1 MWDHRLVKVGDDYG
15 AKVDV
20 AGRANVSRFQAE
32 LDLGGILVQVIRTLG
47 QLGDGDWELA
57 VDAVVSSVL
66 RIEPAGTEEEAH
78 QAVVFIRFEDRFQI
92 KGGLPIGFSAVEDSG
107 IVSVLLLSWGI
118 S

>member
-1 MWDHRLVKVGDDYG
+1 MGDHRLVKVGDDYG

-20 AGRANVSRFQAE
+20 AGRADISRFQAE

-47 QLGDGDWELA
+47 QLGDGDRKLA

-66 RIEPAGTEEEAH
+66 QIEPAGSEEEAH
-78 QAVVFIRFEDRFQI
+78 QAVVFIRFEYRFQI
-92 KGGLPIGFSAVEDSG
+92 KGVLPVGFPSMYDGG
-107 IVSVLLLSWGI
+107 IVSVLLLDGSI